1 MTAFVVYLIDSPGS
15 GAQDMCDLHGCLN
28 KTLQEALA
36 THHYK
41 HNYLHALEIVLLHVL
56 KNSLNSNASSF
67 PFSIVHT
74 HFI

>member
-1 MTAFVVYLIDSPGS
+1 
-15 GAQDMCDLHGCLN
+15 LN